1 VILSPSKF
9 TISKYDHK
17 PLMSLFGYKVW
28 FFLIPT
34 LAYEDYRGLALGF
47 KKEVAIGQP
56 EINMDLDS
64 NPAAF

>member
-1 VILSPSKF
+1 
-9 TISKYDHK
+9 
-17 PLMSLFGYKVW
+17 MSLFGYKVW